1 MDNKKSFCYRNIL
14 IVITLTHLQC
24 TVQSLSMKIPGSNE
38 KSKSILVPPAGVG
51 ESYLSLLENILTIGF
66 GVL

>member
-1 MDNKKSFCYRNIL
+1 
-14 IVITLTHLQC
+14 
-24 TVQSLSMKIPGSNE
+24 MKIPGSNE